1 MASKAPTHY
10 NDTLPIYFAN
20 ATSGSGTVKSGGALH
35 KQLLRA
41 NRQQHQQNQVC
52 ETPGVPH
59 IAAENRGG
67 IEQSTETTAEEVLE
81 LLEKLLS
88 LKSALPSRELSHYS
102 SKLRMVVRSL
112 PGTYLL
118 ALDKVLRLV
127 VSRFDKNSAKDELV
141 RFMMLESG
149 VASWGT
155 GLRRIID
162 GCEVSLASPPES
174 DSGVSRPPSES
185 SWVEVSKDE
194 WQ

>member
-1 MASKAPTHY
+1 MTSYQTTKASTHY
-10 NDTLPIYFAN
+10 NDALPIYFATT
-20 ATSGSGTVKSGGALH
+20 TSGSGSVKSGAP
-35 KQLLRA
+35 A
-41 NRQQHQQNQVC
+41 
-52 ETPGVPH
+52 PAPAP
-59 IAAENRGG
+59 AAPAESATENRGE

-81 LLEKLLS
+81 LVEKLLS
-88 LKSALPSRELSHYS
+88 LKSALPSRELNHYS
-102 SKLRMVVRSL
+102 SKLRTVVRSL
-112 PGTYLL
+112 PEAYLL
-118 ALDKVLRLV
+118 ALDNILRLV

-162 GCEVSLASPPES
+162 GCEVSIASPAES